1 MRMKLKAAYTL
12 IEQLYTGAQ
21 RVICATSYDNAAPTL
36 IKDTLAK
43 LSTTPAEIE
52 EVKRSAAR
60 AGALLAL
67 TRAKAWIADLD
78 PVDIAKGFPSE
89 QENGA
94 VFDNDALKR
103 VTREMRPLASQL
115 AEEANLTVH
124 RFFYDADNK
133 RVEAVIPEVQNLIP
147 PIRKHT
153 YAPDVDPTELISEE
167 AVFQALTRIDWT
179 TNDFQSLDGE
189 EEAAPTPDDPSTSH
203 QQGDEA

>member
-1 MRMKLKAAYTL
+1 MRKKLKAAYTL

-36 IKDTLAK
+36 IKDTLDR
-43 LSTTPAEIE
+43 LSMTPAQIE
-52 EVKRSAAR
+52 ELKRSAAR

-78 PVDIAKGFPSE
+78 PADISKGFPSA
-89 QENGA
+89 QENGEE
-94 VFDNDALKR
+94 FDNDALKR

-124 RFFYDADNK
+124 RSFYDANNK

-153 YAPDVDPTELISEE
+153 YAPDVDPAELISEE

-179 TNDFQSLDGE
+179 TNDFQSLDE
-189 EEAAPTPDDPSTSH
+189 EEAEPTPDDPSTSR
-203 QQGDEA
+203 QPGDEA

>member
-1 MRMKLKAAYTL
+1 MKLKAAYTL

-21 RVICATSYDNAAPTL
+21 RVIYATSYDNAAPTL
-36 IKDTLAK
+36 IKDTLAR
-43 LSTTPAEIE
+43 LSMMPTQIE

-94 VFDNDALKR
+94 VFDNYALKR
-103 VTREMRPLASQL
+103 VTREMCPLVSQL
-115 AEEANLTVH
+115 AEEANLTVQ
-124 RFFYDADNK
+124 RSFYDADNK

-147 PIRKHT
+147 PTRKHT
-153 YAPDVDPTELISEE
+153 
-167 AVFQALTRIDWT
+167 
-179 TNDFQSLDGE
+179 
-189 EEAAPTPDDPSTSH
+189 
-203 QQGDEA
+203 